1 MATEFVNKLRSAFPA
16 GTDRPVVQSLAAG
29 VALADDV
36 RRNTPW
42 LMNLVGDDLRG
53 NLRRAAAMW
62 RFSQDCKN
70 GVLPFKAQEVANTTG
85 SSHLLMIV
93 AGAFEA
99 HIVRTEGEASFPKDA
114 PIRQDK
120 RLSNEA
126 DLFIGDGKLK
136 PVDVAGVENLYAWL
150 SFGADL
156 FGTLSH
162 VCWCMPA
169 AEQRE
174 FLARINILREANMF
188 APEPAPEPPPPNPAD
203 QLEFRREIE
212 RMLDERGGVER
223 RNK

>member
-1 MATEFVNKLRSAFPA
+1 MATEFVDKLRSAFPSA
-16 GTDRPVVQSLAAG
+16 TDRSVVQSLAAG

-42 LMNLVGDDLRG
+42 LLNLVGDDLRG

-70 GVLPFKAQEVANTTG
+70 GVLPFRAEEVANTTG
-85 SSHLLMIV
+85 SSHLLKIK
-93 AGAFEA
+93 ASNFEA
-99 HIVRTEGEASFPKDA
+99 HIVRTDSEASFPKDA

-126 DLFIGDGKLK
+126 DFFLDEGRLR
-136 PVDVAGVENLYAWL
+136 PVDDAGVENLYAWL
-150 SFGADL
+150 AFGADL

-174 FLARINILREANMF
+174 FLARINILRSASVSE
-188 APEPAPEPPPPNPAD
+188 PEPAPEPPPPNPAD
-203 QLEFRREIE
+203 QLEFRREVE
-212 RMLDERGGVER
+212 RMLDERGNSER
-223 RNK
+223 RKN